1 MNLLAEK
8 LLECV
13 SCQQK
18 FSVLDVKNSLF
29 FVSTLTCSLCYN
41 SAVGSQDKTAWCFG
55 DFDAKHRN
63 CRTDCPDKKICRL
76 FTLRQKQKLLRKGDE
91 HGNKIS

>member
-1 MNLLAEK
+1 MILVKEK

-13 SCQQK
+13 SCQAK

-41 SAVGSQDKTAWCFG
+41 SAVRSQDKQAWCFG

-63 CRTDCPDKKICRL
+63 CRTDCPDKKICWL
-76 FTLRQKQKLLRKGDE
+76 FTLKQIEKTFKKGDE
-91 HGNKIS
+91 YGSQIP